1 MFKKK
6 KKDIYLEDDD
16 VFVIYQMSF
25 PREVNKNI
33 NVFTPSKVA
42 SPMRGSNVP
51 NRIVYHDNKGQRDV
65 DYNYD
70 YVRNEKEKHL
80 SDEDEVKRFGRKYH
94 EFQILNNEEISK
106 IAGFDI
112 SKKEDLDNEDPT
124 RVVKD
129 KKKKTIDSNNS
140 FISSAK
146 DLEELSQNNKEEN
159 EEFDMSNDEASFKVN
174 VIDSSDEDIS
184 YNQPSASMPKPEAT
198 SIPSFL
204 IDESKEE
211 EEIVEPSF
219 DFDNSNDTTGFKV
232 PDLEVPEFNY
242 DVKNNAPIDR
252 NISIEEAMRRA
263 NEGEYPELMSGE
275 VGSNRP
281 EGYKANLGIK
291 PIDDTPL
298 VSSNSHEGFN
308 NDKSDVKVES
318 VNEIENLVK
327 TQPTQT
333 EPKKF
338 EPKPLPEKKKE
349 EPKPGNNYKG
359 YKVPWK
365 DIFPKSVTGNDTH
378 PAWLEAKVEVINQTL
393 KAFSIDGE
401 VIDYTKGPAF
411 TLYEIM
417 LSAGVNVKKVLQIKD
432 NLAMNLQVKSLRI
445 LAPIPG
451 KNTVGVE
458 APNDKA
464 DIVSFGDILSDDFI
478 KDGKPLN
485 CALGK
490 YIDGSPVYENIYNMP
505 HALIAGAT
513 QSGKSV
519 CINTILM
526 SLLIK
531 NSPEKLKLIIVD
543 PKTVEFTQY
552 EGIPHLLTP
561 IITDPEVATQSLKW
575 AVEEMDRRYGV
586 LARAR
591 VKNLGDYLKK
601 RETDETLPPLPY
613 IVIIIDEFN
622 DLVMQSGAEVQ
633 DYIVRLAQKARAA
646 GMHIMLATQR
656 PTTNV
661 VNGTIKANIPCRIA
675 FRVAS
680 AMDSVTILDEGGAEE
695 LLGRGDMLIQNQN
708 APVRAQG
715 AYLKDDEIADCC
727 DYLTSNY
734 GPDYFFSIEEL
745 KRSMSSQSNSSF
757 GAKEQAQVPDELLYN
772 VARYCIEN
780 EACSINSIQNTFS
793 VGFNKAQRIAQL
805 LEERGV
811 VSSKNGTKAR
821 DILVNLEEL
830 DQMFGVESQGES
842 LD

>member
-1 MFKKK
+1 
-6 KKDIYLEDDD
+6 
-16 VFVIYQMSF
+16 MSF

-33 NVFTPSKVA
+33 NTFTPSKVA

-70 YVRNEKEKHL
+70 YVRNDNEKHL
-80 SDEDEVKRFGRKYH
+80 SEEDEIKRFGRKYH

-124 RVVKD
+124 RVVKEV
-129 KKKKTIDSNNS
+129 KKKKIDSTNSFLSTADDLKEFEPEINEDATIDETS
-140 FISSAK
+140 
-146 DLEELSQNNKEEN
+146 
-159 EEFDMSNDEASFKVN
+159 DEATFKVN
-174 VIDSSDEDIS
+174 VVESNDEEIEFNRPVS
-184 YNQPSASMPKPEAT
+184 SMPKPEAT

-204 IDESKEE
+204 IDESKKE

-219 DFDNSNDTTGFKV
+219 DFDTNKDTSGFEV
-232 PDLEVPEFNY
+232 PDLNVPEFTNY
-242 DVKNNAPIDR
+242 DLKNNAPIDR
-252 NISIEEAMRRA
+252 NISIEEAMRRGS
-263 NEGEYPELMSGE
+263 EGVFPELMSGE

-281 EGYKANLGIK
+281 EGYKANQGIK

-298 VSSNSHEGFN
+298 YSNSDDSINQEP
-308 NDKSDVKVES
+308 KVEA
-318 VNEIENLVK
+318 VTEIENLVK
-327 TQPTQT
+327 SEPKPSL
-333 EPKKF
+333 PKKF

-349 EPKPGNNYKG
+349 DVKPGNNYKG

-393 KAFSIDGE
+393 KAFSIEGE

-417 LSAGVNVKKVLQIKD
+417 LSAGVNVKKGLQIKD

-464 DIVSFGDILSDDFI
+464 DIVSFGDILSDEFI
-478 KDGKPLN
+478 NDGKPLN

-505 HALIAGAT
+505 HALFAGAS

-543 PKTVEFTQY
+543 PKTVEFTAY
-552 EGIPHLLTP
+552 EAIPHLLTP

-601 RETDETLPPLPY
+601 RESDETLPPLPY

-734 GPDYFFSIEEL
+734 NPDYFFSIEEL
-745 KRSMSSQSNSSF
+745 KRSMSSNQGSSF

-830 DQMFGVESQGES
+830 DQMFGVEGSSES

>member
-6 KKDIYLEDDD
+6 KKEIYFEEDER
-16 VFVIYQMSF
+16 FIIYQMSF
-25 PREVNKNI
+25 PREVNKHGNI
-33 NVFTPSKVA
+33 FTPSKVA
-42 SPMRGSNVP
+42 SPSRGSKVP

-70 YVRNEKEKHL
+70 YARTEENKHL
-80 SDEDEVKRFGRKYH
+80 TEEDEIKRFGRKYH
-94 EFQILNNEEISK
+94 EFQILNNEDIAKIS
-106 IAGFDI
+106 GVELTSNEDI
-112 SKKEDLDNEDPT
+112 IKEDPT
-124 RVVKD
+124 LVVKEE
-129 KKKKTIDSNNS
+129 KKKIDSNNS
-140 FISSAK
+140 FISDIS
-146 DLEELSQNNKEEN
+146 DLETELNINVEKEIDIYSDDTE
-159 EEFDMSNDEASFKVN
+159 FKVN
-174 VIDSSDEDIS
+174 ASESSDEEIK
-184 YNQPSASMPKPEAT
+184 YNQPSKDFEKVKAT

-204 IDESKEE
+204 IDESKKEK
-211 EEIVEPSF
+211 EEIIEPEFAF
-219 DFDNSNDTTGFKV
+219 DKNDDEPKFV
-232 PDLEVPEFNY
+232 IPDVSVPEFSEF
-242 DVKNNAPIDR
+242 DMKNNAPIDR

-263 NEGEYPELMSGE
+263 ETGEYPELMSGE
-275 VGSNRP
+275 IGSNRP
-281 EGYKANLGIK
+281 ETYKANSGIT
-291 PIDDTPL
+291 PTDDTPL
-298 VSSNSHEGFN
+298 FTNDNSNQ
-308 NDKSDVKVES
+308 VKEES
-318 VNEIENLVK
+318 VSELENIVK
-327 TQPTQT
+327 SSPVINKPA

-338 EPKPLPEKKKE
+338 EEKPLPKKE
-349 EPKPGNNYKG
+349 EKKPGNNYKG

-365 DIFPKSVTGNDTH
+365 DIFPKSVMGNESH

-393 KAFSIDGE
+393 KAFGVEGE

-417 LSAGVNVKKVLQIKD
+417 LNAGVNVKKVSQIKD

-451 KNTVGVE
+451 KNTVGIE

-464 DIVSFGDILSDDFI
+464 DIVSFGDILSDDFV

-490 YIDGSPVYENIYNMP
+490 YIDNTPVYENIYNMP

-531 NSPEKLKLIIVD
+531 NSPETLKLIIVD
-543 PKTVEFTQY
+543 PKTVEFTAY

-591 VKNLGDYLKK
+591 VKNLGDYIKK
-601 RETDETLPPLPY
+601 RESDDTLPPMPY

-715 AYLKDDEIADCC
+715 AYLKDEEIIECC
-727 DYLTSNY
+727 EYLTNNY
-734 GPDYFFSIEEL
+734 SPDYFFSIEEL
-745 KRSMSSQSNSSF
+745 KRTMSQGQNQSSF
-757 GAKEQAQVPDELLYN
+757 GGKEQTPVPDELLYN
-772 VARYCIEN
+772 VGRYCIEN
-780 EACSINSIQNTFS
+780 EQCSINSIQNQFG
-793 VGFNKAQRIAQL
+793 VGFNKAQRIVTL
-805 LEERGV
+805 LEERGI
-811 VSSKNGTKAR
+811 VSPKNGTKAR
-821 DILVNLEEL
+821 DILVNLDEL
-830 DQMFGVESQGES
+830 DQMFGQEPQES
-842 LD
+842 LDF